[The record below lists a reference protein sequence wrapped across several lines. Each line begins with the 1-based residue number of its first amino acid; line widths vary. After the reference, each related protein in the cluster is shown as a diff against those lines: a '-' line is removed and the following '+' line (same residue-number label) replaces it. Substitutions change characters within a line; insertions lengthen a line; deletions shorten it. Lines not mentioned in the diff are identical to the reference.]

1 MRAAST
7 EAMFP
12 VAILAG
18 GLATRMHPVTQ
29 TIPKSLIEVA
39 GRPFIEHQL
48 ELLRAEGVKQ
58 VVLCV
63 GHLGE
68 MIEAHVGDGSRFGLS
83 VRYSFDG
90 EKLLGTGGALRRA
103 LPHLGQ
109 DFFVLYGDSYLE
121 IAYASVQAVYRERG
135 KPALMTVFRNEGKW
149 DTSNVLFDGTDVI
162 RYDKR
167 HPTADVKFID
177 YGLGVLN
184 SDLLKAHND
193 DEAFDLSEIYAA
205 LAAEGRLAGF
215 EATKRF
221 YEIGNPS
228 GLAVADGHLK
238 GNRPT

>member
-29 TIPKSLIEVA
+29 TIPKSMIEVA

-48 ELLRAEGVKQ
+48 ELLRAEGVKN

-103 LPHLGQ
+103 LPLLGQ
-109 DFFVLYGDSYLE
+109 EFFVLYGDSYLE
-121 IAYASVQAVYRERG
+121 IAYASVQAAYRERG
-135 KPALMTVFRNEGKW
+135 KAGADDGVSQRGPMGHQQCPVRRRRMSFAT
-149 DTSNVLFDGTDVI
+149 TSGI
-162 RYDKR
+162 PP
-167 HPTADVKFID
+167 PT
-177 YGLGVLN
+177 
-184 SDLLKAHND
+184 
-193 DEAFDLSEIYAA
+193 
-205 LAAEGRLAGF
+205 
-215 EATKRF
+215 
-221 YEIGNPS
+221 
-228 GLAVADGHLK
+228 
-238 GNRPT
+238 

>member
-1 MRAAST
+1 MSAS
-7 EAMFP
+7 EALFP

-48 ELLRAEGVKQ
+48 ELLRAEGIQ
-58 VVLCV
+58 NVVLCV
-63 GHLGE
+63 GYLGE
-68 MIEAHVGDGSRFGLS
+68 MIEAHIGDGSRFGLS

-103 LPHLGQ
+103 LPLLGD

-121 IAYASVQAVYRERG
+121 IDYAAVQAAYRDSA
-135 KPALMTVFRNEGKW
+135 KPALMTVFRNEGQW
-149 DTSNVLFDGTDVI
+149 DTSNVLFDGKKIV

-167 HPTADVKFID
+167 TPTADMKYID
-177 YGLGVLN
+177 YGLGILS
-184 SDLLKAHND
+184 SDLLKHRGS
-193 DEAFDLSEIYAA
+193 ETFDLADIYAE
-205 LAAEGRLAGF
+205 LVGEDRLAGF

-221 YEIGNPS
+221 YEIGTPS
-228 GLAVADGHLK
+228 GLALTEGHLK
-238 GNRPT
+238 DKR

>member
-7 EAMFP
+7 EALFP

-18 GLATRMHPVTQ
+18 GLATRMRPVTQ
-29 TIPKSLIEVA
+29 TIPKSMIEVA

-48 ELLRAEGVKQ
+48 NLLRAEGVTH

-68 MIEAHVGDGSRFGLS
+68 MIEAHIGDGSRFGLS

-103 LPHLGQ
+103 LPVLGP

-121 IAYASVQAVYRERG
+121 IAYAAVQAAYRERG
-135 KPALMTVFRNEGKW
+135 KPALMTVFRNDGKW
-149 DTSNVLFDGTDVI
+149 DTSNVLFDGADVV

-167 HPTADVKFID
+167 QPAAEMKFID
-177 YGLGVLN
+177 YGLGILN
-184 SDLLKAHND
+184 SDLLKD
-193 DEAFDLSEIYAA
+193 RDGAFDLSEIYAA
-205 LAAEGRLAGF
+205 LADQGRLAGF

-221 YEIGNPS
+221 YEIGTPS
-228 GLAVADGHLK
+228 GLAGTNDYLK
-238 GNRPT
+238 GNRST